1 MLYPK
6 QSKLPELSSHAPC
19 ILLSLVSKSLKTF
32 NPSQI
37 IADLSEKAQGFQSI
51 EFTENQKSKL
61 QPFYHI
67 ELGRTL
73 LPLCEEYSGNMSL

>member
-6 QSKLPELSSHAPC
+6 QPIMPEISAHHAPC
-19 ILLSLVSKSLKTF
+19 ILLSLVSRSLKTF

-51 EFTENQKSKL
+51 EFTENQKSKSTS
-61 QPFYHI
+61 FYTI
-67 ELGRTL
+67 ESGRAQL
-73 LPLCEEYSGNMSL
+73 LKEVN